1 MNTKTKNILM
11 VSGVVVGG
19 IISFIIYKKI
29 KKKADVKTAVKSV
42 TKGTNTTLG
51 INIPSIA
58 NQIGIDLGTAY
69 PVYDPRHWTENDTK
83 VKELVLKVPKPLIK
97 NLITEYYNKYKRNLQ
112 EDLQKLLDDYEG
124 IKYLFE

>member
-1 MNTKTKNILM
+1 MNAKTKNILM

-51 INIPSIA
+51 IIYLQL
-58 NQIGIDLGTAY
+58 QIRL
-69 PVYDPRHWTENDTK
+69 
-83 VKELVLKVPKPLIK
+83 ELI
-97 NLITEYYNKYKRNLQ
+97 
-112 EDLQKLLDDYEG
+112 
-124 IKYLFE
+124 